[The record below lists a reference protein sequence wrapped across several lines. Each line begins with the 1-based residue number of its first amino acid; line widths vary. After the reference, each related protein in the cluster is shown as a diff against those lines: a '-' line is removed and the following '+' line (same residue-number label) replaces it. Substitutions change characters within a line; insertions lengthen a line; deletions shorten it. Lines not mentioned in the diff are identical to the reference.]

1 MDVEPRTRVA
11 IALGTTGVTRGLLS
25 LEPLIDPM
33 APSVWHQWQI
43 KPPEWD
49 FVGEGFSFHGV
60 TQCFRSFTMTC
71 DGPRDHPQEPLSM
84 GGSTAVLGLLE
95 QSGCVLSVHW
105 ACTATRVPR

>member
-1 MDVEPRTRVA
+1 MA

-60 TQCFRSFTMTC
+60 TQCFRSF
-71 DGPRDHPQEPLSM
+71 Q
-84 GGSTAVLGLLE
+84 AVMITVRIWVGFI
-95 QSGCVLSVHW
+95 QFN
-105 ACTATRVPR
+105 